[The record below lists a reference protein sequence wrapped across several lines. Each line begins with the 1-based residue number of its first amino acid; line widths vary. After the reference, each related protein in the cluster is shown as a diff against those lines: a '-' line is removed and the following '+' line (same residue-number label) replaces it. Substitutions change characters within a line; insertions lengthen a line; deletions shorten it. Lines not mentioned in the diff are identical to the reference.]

1 MTSHIC
7 IACPPPFKW
16 EQNICKCPTG
26 TVPNA
31 DNTDCV
37 ECLDDSDCTTLKEA
51 TSWYC
56 DTGTNMCIHCP
67 SPKEWH
73 ADTNTCECPSGTHIV
88 RDSCICDN
96 PNKTLVDGLCQ
107 CQIDQKSCS
116 SSDFMGE
123 INCACCPDDKPVW
136 NKASG
141 ELAQCVSCAD
151 VDATK
156 TYYNSVTKTCEECLI
171 DEHCENEEVCSVDKT
186 CICELDKDSCSN
198 TDFAETKCACCP
210 TDKPK
215 WDNVSGTCKACS
227 EIDATKPY
235 YNSDTKTCE
244 ECLTDE
250 DCENEKVCSVDKTC
264 ICEMTGTECTSSD
277 FNATQCMCC
286 PAETPVYDAAT
297 GTCKTCEEMHPEWA
311 ESGTAYDITTKQCW
325 PYCGKEEFGVVM
337 LVDRSGSTKATC
349 SIKRTL
355 EDGTTQTLHC
365 CDLITEALESLV
377 IPENMKLAMYLNSG
391 SVSDGD
397 VYRVLSYGYHG
408 ADAVKNAIPQWV
420 KMTGNYTTFEPA
432 LEDIT
437 ENICPTG
444 DNLIVMMWTDG
455 ELTSTD
461 AAIKKMKEACKNV
474 KFYYIGPSE
483 NTFKAYY
490 AGYYA
495 IKSLPDTYAS
505 HLNGAVRK
513 EGCILKDTE
522 VPTDSEN
529 LGDDG
534 VYGDDGNI
542 YVCSN
547 LRQSPITTKEACDS
561 CGEGTRVWR
570 SAAKDCISCRY
581 ASGFTS
587 TKAECSEC
595 NGRYFSGSKES
606 SGTCYLC
613 NNVSQYPS
621 ASEQECDSCGAGV
634 RVWRSA
640 KKDCISCDY
649 ASNFTST
656 KDECL
661 ECDNRY
667 FIGTNDSSGTCYSCD
682 NVSQYPTTTEQE
694 CDFCG
699 EGARVWRSAKK
710 DCISCSYTSKFTSTK
725 DECLECDNRYFVGT
739 NEKSGY
745 CYLCPTGQKRNQEG
759 VCE

>member
-1 MTSHIC
+1 MHSLQKMSFSVLLCGVLVVSSILFAPTDSLGALPKKKLEIIIGGENFCKDDKDCAGDSFCNMTSHIC
-7 IACPPPFKW
+7 IICPPPFEW
-16 EQNICKCPTG
+16 VGGTQCVCPSG

-186 CICELDKDSCSN
+186 CVCELDKDSCSN

-264 ICEMTGTECTSSD
+264 ICEMTGTECTLSD

-311 ESGTAYDITTKQCW
+311 ETGTAYDITTKQCW

-337 LVDRSGSTKATC
+337 LVDRSGSTAENGIGTKTRDEITAALKALNIPSNMNVAYYQEHVCQSSENSIFNRITVSSCDEGDADCTTALRPNKILSYGVHSRASINAAIENDSLYVLPSNILCLWQNGVQVCQAGNTSFYGPLIELDQIC
-349 SIKRTL
+349 S
-355 EDGTTQTLHC
+355 
-365 CDLITEALESLV
+365 
-377 IPENMKLAMYLNSG
+377 N
-391 SVSDGD
+391 SDGD
-397 VYRVLSYGYHG
+397 I
-408 ADAVKNAIPQWV
+408 KQKFI
-420 KMTGNYTTFEPA
+420 M
-432 LEDIT
+432 I
-437 ENICPTG
+437 
-444 DNLIVMMWTDG
+444 MWTDG
-455 ELTSTD
+455 
-461 AAIKKMKEACKNV
+461 V
-474 KFYYIGPSE
+474 
-483 NTFKAYY
+483 
-490 AGYYA
+490 
-495 IKSLPDTYAS
+495 
-505 HLNGAVRK
+505 
-513 EGCILKDTE
+513 
-522 VPTDSEN
+522 
-529 LGDDG
+529 
-534 VYGDDGNI
+534 
-542 YVCSN
+542 
-547 LRQSPITTKEACDS
+547 
-561 CGEGTRVWR
+561 
-570 SAAKDCISCRY
+570 ISCVD
-581 ASGFTS
+581 GMMEKINNIKTN
-587 TKAECSEC
+587 CP
-595 NGRYFSGSKES
+595 GSK
-606 SGTCYLC
+606 
-613 NNVSQYPS
+613 
-621 ASEQECDSCGAGV
+621 
-634 RVWRSA
+634 
-640 KKDCISCDY
+640 
-649 ASNFTST
+649 F
-656 KDECL
+656 
-661 ECDNRY
+661 
-667 FIGTNDSSGTCYSCD
+667 
-682 NVSQYPTTTEQE
+682 
-694 CDFCG
+694 
-699 EGARVWRSAKK
+699 
-710 DCISCSYTSKFTSTK
+710 
-725 DECLECDNRYFVGT
+725 YFVGRPGAVNKLSSVT
-739 NEKSGY
+739 DTQFDLVSKEESDYPIDYVKILNADIEQNGCIVPEKDK
-745 CYLCPTGQKRNQEG
+745 TVE
-759 VCE
+759 